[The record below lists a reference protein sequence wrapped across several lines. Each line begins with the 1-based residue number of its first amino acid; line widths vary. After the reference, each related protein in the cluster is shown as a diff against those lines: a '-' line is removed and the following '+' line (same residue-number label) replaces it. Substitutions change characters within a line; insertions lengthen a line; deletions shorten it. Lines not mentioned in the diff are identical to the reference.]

1 MTEHKHG
8 VLSLAYSDEHELI
21 ISAGFDV
28 RANCWDRCSNHIRMR
43 LVGHRVSLIGVAIVR
58 QEAQRA
64 ITGDEGGNFRLWDI
78 RRGPYDHGTC
88 LQIFSL
94 DNARAMPRTMVIA
107 WREDLIAADSKL
119 YVFQAGRHVAARVTP
134 RGAWFSPY
142 TGELCVL
149 LNEAVVLDGRTG
161 EVLRRICRQTRG
173 REITAFCLDSCGKKA
188 VIGDQRG
195 DLRVYDAVT
204 GRWAISAVPHRAQV
218 AALLFVDEDGAFISA
233 GWDRKIQVHDVRVCS
248 GRRARGWTQQSR
260 VTLSSENTS
269 CGRRRAGVLRSV
281 EDAHDGDITL
291 MAASFRLG
299 LLVTASTDLTIRVR
313 YTNPQSNRSL
323 IVCTGSKVCD
333 LLTLY

>member
-1 MTEHKHG
+1 MPSTTLRLIGSLFMAFLSPQAFILTKHNHG

-28 RANCWDRCSNHIRMR
+28 MANCWDRCSNHVRMR

-64 ITGDEGGNFRLWDI
+64 VTGDEGGNFRLWDI

-88 LQIFSL
+88 LQTFSL

-107 WREDLIAADSKL
+107 WQGGLIAADSKL
-119 YVFQAGRHVAARVTP
+119 YVFHAGRHVAARVVP
-134 RGAWFSPY
+134 RGAWFLPY

-149 LNEAVVLDGRTG
+149 LNGAVVLDARTG
-161 EVLRRICRQTRG
+161 EVLRHICHQTRG
-173 REITAFCLDSCGKKA
+173 REITALCLDSRCKKA

-195 DLRVYDAVT
+195 DLEVYDAIT

-218 AALLFVDEDGAFISA
+218 SALLFVDEDGTFISA
-233 GWDRKIQVHDVRVCS
+233 GWDRKIQVHNARVCS
-248 GRRARGWTQQSR
+248 GKRAHGWTQR
-260 VTLSSENTS
+260 SSVAVLPENTS
-269 CGRRRAGVLRSV
+269 YGHRHAGVLRSV

-299 LLVTASTDLTIRVR
+299 LLVTASTDLTVRVS
-313 YTNPQSNRSL
+313 Y
-323 IVCTGSKVCD
+323 
-333 LLTLY
+333 